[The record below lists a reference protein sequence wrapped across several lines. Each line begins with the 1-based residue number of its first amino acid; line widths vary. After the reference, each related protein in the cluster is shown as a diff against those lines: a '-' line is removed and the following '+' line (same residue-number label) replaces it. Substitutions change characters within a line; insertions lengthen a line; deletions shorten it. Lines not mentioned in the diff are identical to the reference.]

1 MIDWMDYGKIQ
12 EYKRN
17 GLKKSQVARRLEV
30 DYKTILKYWDMS
42 PTEYAEAEQASKK
55 RRKKADEYKD
65 FGLCQVLVGNLSY
78 FFLNDA
84 ILLFFC
90 TLN

>member
-17 GLKKSQVARRLEV
+17 GLKKSQVQRRLEV

-42 PTEYAEAEQASKK
+42 PAEYAEAEKK
-55 RRKKADEYKD
+55 E
-65 FGLCQVLVGNLSY
+65 G
-78 FFLNDA
+78 
-84 ILLFFC
+84 
-90 TLN
+90 

>member
-42 PTEYAEAEQASKK
+42 PGEYAETAQASKK

-65 FGLCQVLVGNLSY
+65 FVVE
-78 FFLNDA
+78 
-84 ILLFFC
+84 
-90 TLN
+90 

>member
-1 MIDWMDYGKIQ
+1 MIDWMDGWILE

-42 PTEYAEAEQASKK
+42 PTYNRTTQFKFVSH
-55 RRKKADEYKD
+55 
-65 FGLCQVLVGNLSY
+65 
-78 FFLNDA
+78 
-84 ILLFFC
+84 
-90 TLN
+90 